1 MPVYYDSKRKN
12 WYVVYRIKDAT
23 GKEKQ
28 STKRGFPKK
37 RDAKAWESEFNLK
50 RDKNM
55 DMSFQSLCEIY
66 LEYVDSNDKPSTYI
80 TNENIINNKILPYF
94 KDKKVSE
101 ITLNDVEAW
110 HNEMIKSGIYAPSY
124 LREMHSQLSAI
135 FNYAIKH
142 YNLKN
147 NPAKAAGTMGSKKA
161 KKKMIIW
168 DTEEYKKFSFEIM
181 DKPIYFYA
189 FEMLYWTG
197 IRLGELLA
205 LTPSDFDF
213 KNHTVTI
220 DKNLQHIKGRDIIL
234 PPKTEKSERTISLP
248 QFLSEEMKE
257 YIDSLYKIENSE
269 RIFNISKS
277 SLHREMTRGSK
288 ASGVKRIPIHHLRHS
303 HISLLIHMGYTAVD
317 IGDRVGHESAYI
329 TYHYAHIFQAV
340 KREIANNL
348 DKCRNQEV

>member
-1 MPVYYDSKRKN
+1 MPIYFDNKN
-12 WYVVYRIKDAT
+12 QSWYVVYRFKDAM

-28 STKRGFPKK
+28 STKRGFSKK

-50 RDKNM
+50 KDKNM
-55 DMSFQSLCEIY
+55 DMTFQSFCEIY
-66 LEYVDSNDKPSTYI
+66 LEHVYSEDKISTYVTI
-80 TNENIINNKILPYF
+80 ESRVRNKILPFF
-94 KDKKVSE
+94 KDKKISE
-101 ITLNDVEAW
+101 ITSHDVDMW
-110 HNEMIKSGIYAPSY
+110 QNEIKKSQKYAPSY
-124 LREMHSQLSAI
+124 MRQLHSQLSAI
-135 FNYAIKH
+135 FNFAIKY
-142 YNLKN
+142 YNFN
-147 NPAKAAGTMGSKKA
+147 HNPAREAGTMGSKKP

-213 KNHTVTI
+213 KHHTVTI

-248 QFLSEEMKE
+248 KFLSEEMKE

-303 HISLLIHMGYTAVD
+303 HISLLIHMRYTAVD

-340 KREIANNL
+340 KREIANKL